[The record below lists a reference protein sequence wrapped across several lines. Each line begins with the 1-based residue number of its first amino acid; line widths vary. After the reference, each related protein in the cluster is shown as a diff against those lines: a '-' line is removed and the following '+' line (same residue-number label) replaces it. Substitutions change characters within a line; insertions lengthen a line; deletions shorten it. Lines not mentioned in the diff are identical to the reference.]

1 MSPVDRP
8 TLLGN
13 FLKGSRPSVDALVRA
28 FESKADSKDPS
39 VPMVRLRDGRREE
52 LQTPRGAFHLRTS
65 VEYASPNVTLEEL
78 QGIVLARLLEV
89 TATYLSEHHSADL
102 GEADLQEMARRL
114 EAPGGERV
122 VPFLMNV
129 DDIEPD
135 RYSVNPL
142 RASIVET
149 GQSGR
154 AVAFVETEGLRVDPA
169 FLDRYRGSL
178 VTDSD
183 IREIEAE
190 LGRGPGTSYVDFVD
204 RVKYAQLGRLSAQL
218 GIDLALPSYRMP
230 LETLQGES
238 KTGVLHR
245 IVSACHTDL
254 ATITSV
260 YRLFGREITHR
271 KTLMP
276 SVPHGPGHLGSK
288 RAVRGVLSFQ
298 GDHLKEIEV
307 HYLPSPLYPNEID
320 HSDLAS
326 VKAEARFHVPSER
339 MVDYDF
345 RETPAS
351 PQFAIYMVA
360 SPEDGAIWHGVGKY
374 AAMQLIQSYTNFHRA
389 VAAGDAFRGIPL
401 PHRPDPPQ
409 WDIVAGKM
417 LCHPKFGNI
426 DASVGCVPELPQL
439 LVEATHLRVLGVPA
453 VGAAGSPPTTAVPPA
468 SSR

>member
-1 MSPVDRP
+1 M
-8 TLLGN
+8 
-13 FLKGSRPSVDALVRA
+13 
-28 FESKADSKDPS
+28 
-39 VPMVRLRDGRREE
+39 
-52 LQTPRGAFHLRTS
+52 
-65 VEYASPNVTLEEL
+65 
-78 QGIVLARLLEV
+78 
-89 TATYLSEHHSADL
+89 
-102 GEADLQEMARRL
+102 
-114 EAPGGERV
+114 
-122 VPFLMNV
+122 
-129 DDIEPD
+129 
-135 RYSVNPL
+135 
-142 RASIVET
+142 
-149 GQSGR
+149 
-154 AVAFVETEGLRVDPA
+154 DPA
-169 FLDRYRGSL
+169 FLERYRGSL
-178 VTDSD
+178 VSDSD
-183 IREIEAE
+183 VREIETE
-190 LGRGPGTSYVDFVD
+190 LGRGPGRSYVDFVD
-204 RVKYAQLGRLSAQL
+204 RVKYCPARPPVHASSASTSRC
-218 GIDLALPSYRMP
+218 PSYRMP

-245 IVSACHTDL
+245 VVSACHTDL

-374 AAMQLIQSYTNFHRA
+374 AAMQLVQSYTNFHRA
-389 VAAGDAFRGIPL
+389 VAAGDSVPGDPSPAPTRPPAVGHRGGEDAL
-401 PHRPDPPQ
+401 ATRSS
-409 WDIVAGKM
+409 
-417 LCHPKFGNI
+417 GNI
-426 DASVGCVPELPQL
+426 D
-439 LVEATHLRVLGVPA
+439 EA
-453 VGAAGSPPTTAVPPA
+453 
-468 SSR
+468 